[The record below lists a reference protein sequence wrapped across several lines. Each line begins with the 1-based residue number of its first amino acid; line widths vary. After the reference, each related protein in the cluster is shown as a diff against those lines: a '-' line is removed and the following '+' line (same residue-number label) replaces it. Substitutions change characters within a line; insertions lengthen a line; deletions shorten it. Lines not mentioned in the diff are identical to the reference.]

1 MILTTERL
9 LLRPWNDD
17 DADDLYLYAK
27 DPEVGPIAGWPPHT
41 CREESLAV
49 IRSVLNA
56 PEAYAVCLREDERAI
71 GAVELKLFR
80 GDRSG
85 LPQGE
90 DECEMGFWLAKPF
103 WGRGI
108 IPEAARELL
117 RRAFEDLSME
127 RVWCGYY
134 DGNVKSKRAQE
145 KIGFR
150 YVRTSV
156 DRPVLLMKE
165 RRTEHINCMTRREWE
180 TIRGMA
186 PEKER

>member
-41 CREESLAV
+41 SREESLAV
-49 IRSVLNA
+49 IRGVLNG
-56 PEAYAVCLREDERAI
+56 PEAYAVCFREDGKAI
-71 GAVELKLFR
+71 GAVELKLFT

-108 IPEAARELL
+108 MPEAARVLL
-117 RRAFEDLSME
+117 RHAFEDLGME
-127 RVWCGYY
+127 KVWCGYY
-134 DGNVKSKRAQE
+134 DGNAKSKRAQE

-150 YVRTSV
+150 YIRTAF
-156 DRPVLLMKE
+156 DRAVPLMNEK
-165 RRTEHINCMTRREWE
+165 RTEHVNCMTRSEWE
-180 TIRGMA
+180 AGRGMA
-186 PEKER
+186 PEKE